1 LIEHRGLGSW
11 LVERCQKEGLSL
23 RQAAAKT
30 GLSHATIDDIR
41 KGGRASAETIRKLT
55 QAFGGDG
62 REMLALEDK
71 LLILSGYRSERPE
84 GEDLSEPMARLL
96 DRLSGFSEPQLRIM
110 ERFAE
115 FLAEIPVK
123 GGRKRGTR
131 RHDATSFL
139 NKKGR

>member
-1 LIEHRGLGSW
+1 MIEHRGSGSW

-41 KGGRASAETIRKLT
+41 KGGGASAETIRKLA

-71 LLILSGYRSERPE
+71 LLVLSGYRSERPE

-96 DRLSGFSEPQLRIM
+96 DRLSGFSEPQLKLM

-115 FLAEIPVK
+115 FIAGIPVK
-123 GGRKRGTR
+123 GGRKRGTG
-131 RHDATSFL
+131 HKDARSFL
-139 NKKGR
+139 KQERG

>member
-1 LIEHRGLGSW
+1 MQARGRLGKW
-11 LVERCQKEGLSL
+11 VEETCKQERLSL
-23 RQAAAKT
+23 RQAASKT

-41 KGGRASAETIRKLT
+41 KGGGASAETIRKLA

-110 ERFAE
+110 ESFAE

-123 GGRKRGTR
+123 GGRKRGMGR
-131 RHDATSFL
+131 KDASHF
-139 NKKGR
+139 

>member
-1 LIEHRGLGSW
+1 MQARGRLGKW
-11 LVERCQKEGLSL
+11 VEETCKQERLSL
-23 RQAAAKT
+23 RQAASKT

-41 KGGRASAETIRKLT
+41 KGGGASAETIRKLA

-71 LLILSGYRSERPE
+71 LLNLSGYRSERPE

-96 DRLSGFSEPQLRIM
+96 DRLSGLNEPQLKIV

-115 FLAEIPVK
+115 FLSEMRVK
-123 GGRKRGTR
+123 
-131 RHDATSFL
+131 
-139 NKKGR
+139 

>member
-1 LIEHRGLGSW
+1 LIENRGLGSW

-41 KGGRASAETIRKLT
+41 KGSRASAETIGKLA

-84 GEDLSEPMARLL
+84 GEDLSEPVARLL
-96 DRLSGFSEPQLRIM
+96 DRLSQFSKPQLRIM
-110 ERFAE
+110 EHFAE

-123 GGRKRGTR
+123 GGHKKGAVRKNVE
-131 RHDATSFL
+131 SFL
-139 NKKGR
+139 KQERG

>member
-30 GLSHATIDDIR
+30 GLSHVTIDDIR
-41 KGGRASAETIRKLT
+41 KGGRASAETIRKLS

-71 LLILSGYRSERPE
+71 LLVLSGYRSERPE
-84 GEDLSEPMARLL
+84 GEELSEPMARLL
-96 DRLSGFSEPQLRIM
+96 DRLSGFSEPQLKLM

-115 FLAEIPVK
+115 FIAGIPVK
-123 GGRKRGTR
+123 GGRKRGTGR
-131 RHDATSFL
+131 NHATSFL
-139 NKKGR
+139 KQARG

>member
-1 LIEHRGLGSW
+1 MISTLGGW
-11 LVERCQKEGLSL
+11 LQERCQKEGLSL

-41 KGGRASAETIRKLT
+41 KGGGASAETIRKLA

-71 LLILSGYRSERPE
+71 LLVLSGYRSERPE

-96 DRLSGFSEPQLRIM
+96 DRLSGFSEPQLKLM
-110 ERFAE
+110 EHFAE
-115 FLAEIPVK
+115 FIAGISVK
-123 GGRKRGTR
+123 GGRKRETGR
-131 RHDATSFL
+131 KDARSFL
-139 NKKGR
+139 KQERG